1 MAMVFNLFLLGL
13 LLSVYKTGAVQ
24 KDVNMPPMS
33 TKQVLLAQRQELVQ
47 RLRLE
52 YTTEEDLLAAWR
64 DRQVD
69 GK

>member
-24 KDVNMPPMS
+24 KDVNMPPVS
-33 TKQVLLAQRQELVQ
+33 TKQVLLAQRQDLMQ

-52 YTTEEDLLAAWR
+52 YTTEEEVLEAWR
-64 DRQVD
+64 RGQHE
-69 GK
+69 GL